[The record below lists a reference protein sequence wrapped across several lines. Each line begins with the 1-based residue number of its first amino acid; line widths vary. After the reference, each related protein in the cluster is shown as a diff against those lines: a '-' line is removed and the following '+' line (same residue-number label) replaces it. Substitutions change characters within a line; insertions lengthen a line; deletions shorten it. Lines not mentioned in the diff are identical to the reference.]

1 MHYTKGGTLV
11 MGGLQVLRDPNTPL
25 SLCTFLMKHAWDRCN
40 NMFRHY
46 SQPAGG
52 KKNML
57 NTISPRFISQPL
69 QKRVARVFTEK
80 PENGLKNRVGAQC
93 LDACSTQKW
102 TAGDPEG
109 LKSDW
114 GASRKEE
121 SNPFFFF
128 FFYKTFS
135 SLAGSGTL
143 AAPCMFLPL
152 SPCLLCVC
160 ACVVFFF
167 FFFFFSS
174 LSSFF
179 PHTQLSRVSSSP
191 FFCCKSCKSCHTKAS
206 ILQRRRRPRSGLFS
220 PPRRAD

>member
-1 MHYTKGGTLV
+1 
-11 MGGLQVLRDPNTPL
+11 
-25 SLCTFLMKHAWDRCN
+25 
-40 NMFRHY
+40 
-46 SQPAGG
+46 
-52 KKNML
+52 ML

-80 PENGLKNRVGAQC
+80 PKNGLKNRVGAQC

-128 FFYKTFS
+128 IKHFLL
-135 SLAGSGTL
+135 SLVQVRR
-143 AAPCMFLPL
+143 PL
-152 SPCLLCVC
+152 R
-160 ACVVFFF
+160 AC
-167 FFFFFSS
+167 FFFSLPAS
-174 LSSFF
+174 CVFVRVCFFSSSSSLRSLLSS
-179 PHTQLSRVSSSP
+179 HTQLSRVSSSP

-206 ILQRRRRPRSGLFS
+206 ILQRRRWPRSGLLS